1 MRGDPVTLGRSGIAL
16 AALVGGLT
24 LLGGPSPAHAAEER
38 AFCTAYEKN
47 LGGGAPQKAE
57 TQTAPVPETVAPF
70 AIMRIAEAQ
79 KVSKQGQGIRVAV
92 VDSGF
97 GRAAQ
102 DYHGTVAAG
111 LISQIAPKATLSDHP
126 VLKVGQEKST
136 VDAKRMVAELNSLA
150 KGNANGLI
158 VNIGLPA
165 AQGASGL
172 DTAVD
177 TLIKKGA
184 IVVMAADWSGVTTDT
199 NSLDVASQVF
209 PNAND
214 SVVTVSASGTWASDP
229 DFTVLPNSKTDVAAP
244 TYGASSTALFGQ
256 KCWVDTI
263 STSFAS
269 AEVAAVLALIWSTNR
284 GWSAEQV
291 IDRLYSTTS
300 GREGQGGRFWGAGV
314 VNAYDALTRP
324 AVEEAATPPKVEPAP
339 MAREKVDPL
348 AAVRENAIWWG
359 IAGGGALGLGLVLRP
374 LFSRRKSSM

>member
-1 MRGDPVTLGRSGIAL
+1 MRRDPVTLVRSGIAF
-16 AALVGGLT
+16 AALVSGLT
-24 LLGGPSPAHAAEER
+24 LLGGPSPAYAAEER
-38 AFCTAYEKN
+38 ALCKAYEKN
-47 LGGGAPQKAE
+47 TGGGAPQKAE

-79 KVSKQGQGIRVAV
+79 KVSKQGQGIRIAV
-92 VDSGF
+92 VDSGYS
-97 GRAAQ
+97 AKAQ

-111 LISQIAPKATLSDHP
+111 LISEIAPKAKLSDHP

-136 VDAKRMVAELNSLA
+136 IDAKQMVAELKALA
-150 KGNANGLI
+150 KGNAKGLI
-158 VNIGLPA
+158 VDIGLPA
-165 AQGASGL
+165 TEGAAGL

-177 TLIKKGA
+177 ALIKKGA
-184 IVVMAADWSGVTTDT
+184 VVVMAADWSGVATGTDR
-199 NSLDVASQVF
+199 DMAPKVF

-229 DFTVLPNSKTDVAAP
+229 SDPAVLPNSNTDVAAP
-244 TYGASSTALFGQ
+244 TYGAPSKALFGQ
-256 KCWVDTI
+256 PCWVDTI

-269 AEVAAVLALIWSTNR
+269 AEVSAVLALIWSTNP
-284 GWSAEQV
+284 GWRASQV

-324 AVEEAATPPKVEPAP
+324 AVEEAAAPPEVEQAP

-348 AAVRENAIWWG
+348 ATVRENAVWWG
-359 IAGGGALGLGLVLRP
+359 IGGGGALGLGLVLRP
-374 LFSRRKSSM
+374 LFSRRKGSM

>member
-1 MRGDPVTLGRSGIAL
+1 MRVRVTLVRGAAL
-16 AALVGGLT
+16 AAVVGGLT
-24 LLGGPSPAHAAEER
+24 LLGSPNPAYAAEER
-38 AFCTAYEKN
+38 ALCMAYEKN
-47 LGGGAPQKAE
+47 TGGGAPQKAE

-92 VDSGF
+92 VDSGYS
-97 GRAAQ
+97 RSAQ

-111 LISQIAPKATLSDHP
+111 LISQIAPKAKLSDHP

-150 KGNANGLI
+150 KGNTKGLI
-158 VNIGLPA
+158 VDIGLPA

-177 TLIKKGA
+177 TLVKKGA
-184 IVVMAADWSGVTTDT
+184 IVVMAADWSGITTDT
-199 NSLDVASQVF
+199 DRDVAPKVF
-209 PNAND
+209 PHAND
-214 SVVTVSASGTWASDP
+214 SVVTVSASGTSASDP
-229 DFTVLPNSKTDVAAP
+229 DFTVLPNSHTDVAAP
-244 TYGASSTALFGQ
+244 TYGAPSTTLFGQ
-256 KCWVDTI
+256 PCWVDTI

-269 AEVAAVLALIWSTNR
+269 AEVSAVLALIWSTNR
-284 GWSAEQV
+284 GWSADQV

-324 AVEEAATPPKVEPAP
+324 AVEEAAAPPEVEQAP

-348 AAVRENAIWWG
+348 ASVRENAIWWG
-359 IAGGGALGLGLVLRP
+359 IGGGGALGLGLVLRP
-374 LFSRRKSSM
+374 MFSRRKGSM

>member
-1 MRGDPVTLGRSGIAL
+1 MRGDPVTLVRSGIAL
-16 AALVGGLT
+16 AAVVGGLT
-24 LLGGPSPAHAAEER
+24 FLGSPSPAYAAEER
-38 AFCTAYEKN
+38 AVCSAYEKN
-47 LGGGAPQKAE
+47 TGGGAPQKAE

-70 AIMRIAEAQ
+70 AIMRVAEAQ

-92 VDSGF
+92 VDSGYS
-97 GRAAQ
+97 RSAQ

-111 LISQIAPKATLSDHP
+111 LISQIAPKAALSDHP

-136 VDAKRMVAELNSLA
+136 VDAKRMVTELNSLA
-150 KGNANGLI
+150 KGNAKGLI
-158 VNIGLPA
+158 VDIGLPA

-184 IVVMAADWSGVTTDT
+184 IVVMAADWSGITTDT
-199 NSLDVASQVF
+199 DSRDIATKAF

-229 DFTVLPNSKTDVAAP
+229 DSAVLPNSNTDVAAP
-244 TYGASSTALFGQ
+244 TYGAPSKTLFGQ
-256 KCWVDTI
+256 PCWVDKI

-269 AEVAAVLALIWSTNR
+269 AEVSAVLALIWSTNR
-284 GWSAEQV
+284 GWSASQV

-300 GREGQGGRFWGAGV
+300 GVEGQGGRYWGAGV

-324 AVEEAATPPKVEPAP
+324 AVEEAAEPPEVEQAP
-339 MAREKVDPL
+339 MARDKVDPL
-348 AAVRENAIWWG
+348 AIVRENALWWG
-359 IAGGGALGLGLVLRP
+359 IGGGGALGLGLVLRP
-374 LFSRRKSSM
+374 VFSRRKGAM

>member
-1 MRGDPVTLGRSGIAL
+1 MRVDPVTLVRSGIAL
-16 AALVGGLT
+16 AAVVSGLT
-24 LLGGPSPAHAAEER
+24 LLGSPSPAYAAEER
-38 AFCTAYEKN
+38 PLCKVYEKN

-57 TQTAPVPETVAPF
+57 TQTAPVPDTVAPF

-92 VDSGF
+92 VDSGYS
-97 GRAAQ
+97 AKAQ

-111 LISQIAPKATLSDHP
+111 LISEIAPKAKLSDHP
-126 VLKVGQEKST
+126 ILKVGQEKST
-136 VDAKRMVAELNSLA
+136 IDAKQMVAQLNSLA
-150 KGNANGLI
+150 KGNAKGLI
-158 VNIGLPA
+158 VDIGLPA
-165 AQGASGL
+165 TEAASGL

-184 IVVMAADWSGVTTDT
+184 IVVMAADWSGVATGTDR
-199 NSLDVASQVF
+199 DMGPKVF

-229 DFTVLPNSKTDVAAP
+229 DSAVLPNSNTDVAAP
-244 TYGASSTALFGQ
+244 TYGAPSKTLFGQ
-256 KCWVDTI
+256 PCWVDSI

-269 AEVAAVLALIWSTNR
+269 AEVSAVLALIWSTNR
-284 GWSAEQV
+284 GWSAAQV

-324 AVEEAATPPKVEPAP
+324 AVEEAAEPPEVEQAP

-348 AAVRENAIWWG
+348 ATVRENAIWWAIG
-359 IAGGGALGLGLVLRP
+359 GGGALGLGLVLRP
-374 LFSRRKSSM
+374 LFSRRKGSM

>member
-1 MRGDPVTLGRSGIAL
+1 MRALGVTPLRGGIAL
-16 AALVGGLT
+16 VAVLGGLT
-24 LLGGPSPAHAAEER
+24 FLGGPSPAYAAEER
-38 AFCTAYEKN
+38 PLCTAYEKN

-79 KVSKQGQGIRVAV
+79 KVSKQGQGIRIAV
-92 VDSGF
+92 VDSGYS
-97 GRAAQ
+97 AKAQ

-111 LISQIAPKATLSDHP
+111 LISEIAPKAKLSDHP

-136 VDAKRMVAELNSLA
+136 IDAKQMVAQLNSLA
-150 KGNANGLI
+150 KGNAKGLI
-158 VNIGLPA
+158 VDIGLPA
-165 AQGASGL
+165 TEAASGL

-184 IVVMAADWSGVTTDT
+184 IVVTAADWSGVATATDR
-199 NSLDVASQVF
+199 DMGPKVF
-209 PNAND
+209 PNANE
-214 SVVTVSASGTWASDP
+214 SVVTVSASGTGASDP
-229 DFTVLPNSKTDVAAP
+229 ESAVLPNSNTDVAAP
-244 TYGASSTALFGQ
+244 TYGAPSKTLFGQ
-256 KCWVDTI
+256 PCWVDSI

-269 AEVAAVLALIWSTNR
+269 AEVSAVLALIWSTNR

-291 IDRLYSTTS
+291 IDRLYGTTS
-300 GREGQGGRFWGAGV
+300 GREGQGGRYWGAGV

-324 AVEEAATPPKVEPAP
+324 AVEEAAKPPEVEQAP

-348 AAVRENAIWWG
+348 ATVRENAIWWA

-374 LFSRRKSSM
+374 LLSRRKGSM

>member
-1 MRGDPVTLGRSGIAL
+1 MRGDRVTLLRSGIAL
-16 AALVGGLT
+16 AAVVGGLT
-24 LLGGPSPAHAAEER
+24 FLGSPSPAYAAEER
-38 AFCTAYEKN
+38 PLCQAYEKN

-57 TQTAPVPETVAPF
+57 TQMPPVLETVAPF

-92 VDSGF
+92 VDSGYS
-97 GRAAQ
+97 RSAQ

-111 LISQIAPKATLSDHP
+111 LISQIAPKAKLSDHP

-150 KGNANGLI
+150 KGNAKGLI
-158 VNIGLPA
+158 VDIGLPA

-184 IVVMAADWSGVTTDT
+184 IVVMAADWSGITTATDR
-199 NSLDVASQVF
+199 DIAPKVF

-229 DFTVLPNSKTDVAAP
+229 DFTVLPNSNTDVAAP
-244 TYGASSTALFGQ
+244 TYGAPSKTLFGQ
-256 KCWVDTI
+256 PCWVDTI

-269 AEVAAVLALIWSTNR
+269 AEVSAVLALIWSTNP
-284 GWSAEQV
+284 GWSASQV

-300 GREGQGGRFWGAGV
+300 GVEGQGGRYWGAGV

-324 AVEEAATPPKVEPAP
+324 AVEEAVEPPEVEQAP
-339 MAREKVDPL
+339 MAQEKADPL
-348 AAVRENAIWWG
+348 AAVRDDAIWWG

>member
-1 MRGDPVTLGRSGIAL
+1 MRGPVTLVRSGIAL
-16 AALVGGLT
+16 AAVLGGLT
-24 LLGGPSPAHAAEER
+24 LMGSPSPAYAAEER
-38 AFCTAYEKN
+38 ALCKAYEKN
-47 LGGGAPQKAE
+47 TGGGAPQKAE
-57 TQTAPVPETVAPF
+57 TQTAPVPEAVAPF

-92 VDSGF
+92 VDSGYS
-97 GRAAQ
+97 RSAQ

-111 LISQIAPKATLSDHP
+111 LISQIAPKAKLSDHP

-136 VDAKRMVAELNSLA
+136 VDAKQMVAELNSLA
-150 KGNANGLI
+150 KGNAKGLI
-158 VNIGLPA
+158 VDIGLPA
-165 AQGASGL
+165 TQGASGL

-184 IVVMAADWSGVTTDT
+184 IVVMASDWSGITTDT
-199 NSLDVASQVF
+199 DRDIAPKVF

-214 SVVTVSASGTWASDP
+214 SVVTVSASGTSASDP
-229 DFTVLPNSKTDVAAP
+229 DFTVLPNSNTDVAAP
-244 TYGASSTALFGQ
+244 TYGAPSTTLFGQ
-256 KCWVDTI
+256 PCWVDSI

-269 AEVAAVLALIWSTNR
+269 AEVSAVLALIWSTNS
-284 GWSAEQV
+284 GWSASQV

-324 AVEEAATPPKVEPAP
+324 AVEEAAKPPEVDQAP
-339 MAREKVDPL
+339 MAREKADPL
-348 AAVRENAIWWG
+348 ATVRENAIWWG
-359 IAGGGALGLGLVLRP
+359 IAGGGALGLALVLRP

>member
-1 MRGDPVTLGRSGIAL
+1 MRGDRVTLLRSGIAL
-16 AALVGGLT
+16 AAVLGGLT
-24 LLGGPSPAHAAEER
+24 LFGNSGPAYAAEER
-38 AFCTAYEKN
+38 PVCKAYEKN
-47 LGGGAPQKAE
+47 IGGGAPQKAE

-79 KVSKQGQGIRVAV
+79 KVSKQGQGIRIAV
-92 VDSGF
+92 IDSGYS
-97 GRAAQ
+97 AKAQ

-111 LISQIAPKATLSDHP
+111 LISGIAPKATLSDHP

-136 VDAKRMVAELNSLA
+136 IDAKRMVAELNSLA
-150 KGNANGLI
+150 KGNAKGLI
-158 VNIGLPA
+158 VDIGLPA
-165 AQGASGL
+165 TQGASGL

-184 IVVMAADWSGVTTDT
+184 IVVMAADWSGITTATDR
-199 NSLDVASQVF
+199 DIAPKVF

-214 SVVTVSASGTWASDP
+214 SVVTVSASGTSASDP
-229 DFTVLPNSKTDVAAP
+229 DFAVLPNSHTDVAAP
-244 TYGASSTALFGQ
+244 TYGAASKTLFGQ
-256 KCWVDTI
+256 PCWVDSI

-269 AEVAAVLALIWSTNR
+269 AEVSAVLALIWSTNR
-284 GWSAEQV
+284 SWSADQV

-324 AVEEAATPPKVEPAP
+324 PVEEAAAAPEIEQAP
-339 MAREKVDPL
+339 MARDKVDPL
-348 AAVRENAIWWG
+348 ATVRDNAIWWG

>member
-1 MRGDPVTLGRSGIAL
+1 MRAPVTVRGGIAL
-16 AALVGGLT
+16 AAVVGGLA
-24 LLGGPSPAHAAEER
+24 LLGSPGPAYAAEER
-38 AFCTAYEKN
+38 ALCTAYEKN
-47 LGGGAPQKAE
+47 TGGGAPQKAE

-70 AIMRIAEAQ
+70 AIMRIAQAQ
-79 KVSKQGQGIRVAV
+79 KVSQQGQGIRIAV
-92 VDSGF
+92 VDSGYS
-97 GRAAQ
+97 AKAQ

-111 LISQIAPKATLSDHP
+111 LISEIAPKAKLSDHP
-126 VLKVGQEKST
+126 VLKVGQERST
-136 VDAKRMVAELNSLA
+136 IDAKRMVTELNALA
-150 KGNANGLI
+150 QGNAKGLI
-158 VNIGLPA
+158 VDIGLPA
-165 AQGASGL
+165 TQGSAGL
-172 DTAVD
+172 DAAVD

-199 NSLDVASQVF
+199 DPLDIAAKAF

-229 DFTVLPNSKTDVAAP
+229 DSAVLPNSNTDVAAP
-244 TYGASSTALFGQ
+244 TYGAPSKALFGQ
-256 KCWVDTI
+256 PCWVDSI

-284 GWSAEQV
+284 GWSADQV

-324 AVEEAATPPKVEPAP
+324 AVKEAAEPPEVEQAP

-348 AAVRENAIWWG
+348 ATVRENAVWWG
-359 IAGGGALGLGLVLRP
+359 IGGGGALGLGLVLRP
-374 LFSRRKSSM
+374 LFSRRKGTM

>member
-1 MRGDPVTLGRSGIAL
+1 MRGPVTLVRSGIAL
-16 AALVGGLT
+16 AAVLGGLT
-24 LLGGPSPAHAAEER
+24 LMGSPSPAYAAEER
-38 AFCTAYEKN
+38 ALCKAYEKN
-47 LGGGAPQKAE
+47 TGGGAPQKAE
-57 TQTAPVPETVAPF
+57 TQTAPVPEAVAPF

-92 VDSGF
+92 VDSGYS
-97 GRAAQ
+97 RSAQ

-111 LISQIAPKATLSDHP
+111 LISQIAPKAKLSDHP

-136 VDAKRMVAELNSLA
+136 VDAKQMVAELNSLA
-150 KGNANGLI
+150 KGNAKGLI
-158 VNIGLPA
+158 VDIGLPA
-165 AQGASGL
+165 TQDASGL

-184 IVVMAADWSGVTTDT
+184 IVVMASDWSGITTDT
-199 NSLDVASQVF
+199 DRDIAPKVF

-214 SVVTVSASGTWASDP
+214 SVVTVSASGTSASDP
-229 DFTVLPNSKTDVAAP
+229 DFTVLPNSNTDVAAP
-244 TYGASSTALFGQ
+244 TYGAPSTTLFGQ
-256 KCWVDTI
+256 PCWVDSI

-269 AEVAAVLALIWSTNR
+269 AEVSAVLALIWSTNS
-284 GWSAEQV
+284 GWSASQV

-324 AVEEAATPPKVEPAP
+324 AVEEAAKPPEVDQAP
-339 MAREKVDPL
+339 MAREKADPL
-348 AAVRENAIWWG
+348 ATVRENAIWWG